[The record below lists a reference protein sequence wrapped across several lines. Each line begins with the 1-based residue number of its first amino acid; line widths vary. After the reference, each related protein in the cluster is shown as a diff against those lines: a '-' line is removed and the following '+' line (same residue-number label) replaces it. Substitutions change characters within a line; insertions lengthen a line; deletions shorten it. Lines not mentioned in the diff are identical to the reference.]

1 MRKNGALLP
10 VISMLIV
17 FVTYGSVSGHA
28 SEEGLAVLG
37 KWRALSASF
46 VSIDGDMEIFS
57 DRIFWE
63 KHGFISYRIIER
75 KDDALF
81 VELEKEVDCGRHMRI
96 GPITTDR
103 VSQGGLEV
111 AFYQTK
117 EDLQKPKRPKFYK
130 KDELEYEMGCAQGVY
145 VK

>member
-37 KWRALSASF
+37 KWTALSGSF
-46 VSIDGDMEIFS
+46 VSINGDMEIFQ

-63 KHGFISYRIIER
+63 KHGFINYRIIER
-75 KDDALF
+75 KSDALF
-81 VELEKEVDCGRHMRI
+81 VELEKEVDCGRYMRI
-96 GPITTDR
+96 GPMRADR
-103 VSQGGLEV
+103 VSQGGVEV
-111 AFYQTK
+111 AFYKTR
-117 EDLQKPKRPKFYK
+117 EDLQKPKRLNRYK
-130 KDELEYEMGCAQGVY
+130 ELKYEIGCSWGVY

>member
-37 KWRALSASF
+37 KWTALSGSF
-46 VSIDGDMEIFS
+46 VSINGDMEIFQ
-57 DRIFWE
+57 DRIFWD
-63 KHGFISYRIIER
+63 KQGIISYRIID
-75 KDDALF
+75 KKADALF
-81 VELEKEVDCGRHMRI
+81 VELEKEVDCGRYMRI
-96 GPITTDR
+96 GPMR
-103 VSQGGLEV
+103 KGRLEV
-111 AFYQTK
+111 AFYKTQ
-117 EDLQKPKRPKFYK
+117 ENLQKPKRPKLHK
-130 KDELEYEMGCAQGVY
+130 KDELEYEKGCSWGVY